1 MQVVHRRRKIS
12 PLAKDATGTRSTTC
26 QGIQISGSRFTAL
39 QQVDDEIVSEGIA
52 QYGCLA
58 RGKAVAVEK
67 AKTAKEIPFAPKT
80 AESSWH
86 GAIRVEEVVIPV
98 KSTLDQSKH
107 QAVKVVDK
115 GVNRTFRENNDRI
128 FPVSIRG
135 GSPGMNSKN
144 NFMSKGISK
153 KGINTKKKSTNLPP
167 KPVLVE
173 FVSAM
178 RTELNRASKTRD
190 TTGVVHQNEL
200 TEGTNQV
207 QWRDNLAFHSTGN
220 VEKQV

>member
-135 GSPGMNSKN
+135 GSP
-144 NFMSKGISK
+144 
-153 KGINTKKKSTNLPP
+153 
-167 KPVLVE
+167 VE

-207 QWRDNLAFHSTGN
+207 QWRD
-220 VEKQV
+220 